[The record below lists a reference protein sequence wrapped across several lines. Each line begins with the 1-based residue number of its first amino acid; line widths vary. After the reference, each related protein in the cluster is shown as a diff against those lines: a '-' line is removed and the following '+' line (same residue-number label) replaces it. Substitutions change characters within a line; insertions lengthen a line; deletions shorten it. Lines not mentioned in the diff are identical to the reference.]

1 MSFTKLL
8 IILNY
13 PYFQLLCQNT
23 DTFFS
28 LLKSQGYF
36 LRGLK
41 TGLIVCCFFEEK
53 NNNFSPHH
61 IFNYLAFKRNICK
74 WYDSCL
80 EISLSQ

>member
-36 LRGLK
+36 LQGLK
-41 TGLIVCCFFEEK
+41 TGLIVCYFFG
-53 NNNFSPHH
+53 
-61 IFNYLAFKRNICK
+61 
-74 WYDSCL
+74 
-80 EISLSQ
+80 

>member
-13 PYFQLLCQNT
+13 PYFQLLCQNGVR
-23 DTFFS
+23 FFS
-28 LLKSQGYF
+28 LLKSQGY
-36 LRGLK
+36 LQCGLK
-41 TGLIVCCFFEEK
+41 TGLIVCCFSEKK
-53 NNNFSPHH
+53 NNNPSPHH
-61 IFNYLAFKRNICK
+61 IFIYLAFKRNICK